1 LSLYKISDVSRKVN
15 LSQKRIR
22 EYEKEG
28 FIKPERS
35 AGSNNRLYGDF
46 EVDQIKR
53 VTYLIHAKGFTLA
66 CLKQLLV
73 MAPCWHVFDCQERE
87 GCPAHQRPHEPCWK
101 VRAQAGTNCGGPCS
115 RCAIY
120 LLGSR
125 KRPRRERLLV
135 NAAASAP
142 KAVEPAGEPEAAST
156 AAAPNPPLR

>member
-1 LSLYKISDVSRKVN
+1 MGLHKISEVSKRVG

-35 AGSNNRLYGDF
+35 AGNNNRLYADF

-53 VTYLIHAKGFTLA
+53 INHLIHAKGFTLA

-73 MAPCWHVFDCQERE
+73 MAPCWDVLDCDRKD
-87 GCPAHQRPHEPCWK
+87 GCAAYNNPHESCWK
-101 VRAQAGTNCGGPCS
+101 VRQKEGTLCGAPCT

-120 LLGSR
+120 LIGNK
-125 KRPRRERLLV
+125 KRRRREKLLLR
-135 NAAASAP
+135 AEESPIARRK
-142 KAVEPAGEPEAAST
+142 KALAE
-156 AAAPNPPLR
+156 